1 MVPPE
6 SLASENNLMVPPE
19 SLASKN
25 NLMVPPE
32 SLASEK
38 QPHGTTRESRE

>member
-6 SLASENNLMVPPE
+6 SLASENNL
-19 SLASKN
+19 K
-25 NLMVPPE
+25 VPPE

-38 QPHGTTRESRE
+38 QPQGTTRESRE

>member
-6 SLASENNLMVPPE
+6 SLASE
-19 SLASKN
+19 N